1 MHNFLHLL
9 CTMILYC
16 QGWYYS
22 NDKFLQNKN
31 RNNIQWETWV
41 TNSAI
46 GITLKKW
53 KDEVMHLVGP
63 QDCFVCW
70 KVNAAVAACSEELLV
85 LGLPPLHSLLQHS
98 LHLHSTPPPHH
109 LPVRP
114 VVTMQHFVYM
124 YALMIW
130 FICYNCSTSFNAYR
144 EFFRMQLYRPIIQL
158 QPTLQLKHQNILI

>member
-1 MHNFLHLL
+1 MHDFLHLL

-16 QGWYYS
+16 QGLYYS

-31 RNNIQWETWV
+31 RNNIQLETWV

-46 GITLKKW
+46 GITLIKW
-53 KDEVMHLVGP
+53 KDEVMLLVGP
-63 QDCFVCW
+63 KDCFAFW

-98 LHLHSTPPPHH
+98 LHLHSTPPPH

-114 VVTMQHFVYM
+114 VATKQHSVYM

-130 FICYNCSTSFNAYR
+130 FICYNCSTSFNACR
-144 EFFRMQLYRPIIQL
+144 EFFRMQLRDPLCNCSLHY
-158 QPTLQLKHQNILI
+158 N